1 MFNIEKRLINYL
13 EKYLIYYFL
22 FFISIC
28 GLAIRYLGRGFISGD
43 MRIFLVPW
51 WNKIAELGTDS
62 ISTQVGNYNIP
73 YQFLIYLMQ
82 KVSPFSAV
90 VSYKILSCIFDYVL
104 AIACGL
110 LIIELKKENKK
121 IIFSLVYSI
130 ILLFPTIFLN
140 SAIWGQCDSIYC
152 SFIILSILFL
162 VKRRFSLSFI
172 LLGLALAFKLQT
184 ILIFPLFGFYYFR
197 NKEFSIVKIFSLM
210 LLSMYIACSP
220 GLLLGRSLFEPIKI
234 YISQSNYEYLWAN
247 FPSFWSLIA
256 LSDIGTHSLFKT
268 IGVILAASILGIGLF
283 FATYKKIKINHSNII
298 LIAIW
303 TVYTC
308 LLFLPNMHDRYAYLL
323 DLLFIM
329 IIFLN
334 KRFAIFSIIP
344 ILSSILVYANYLFL
358 NVTVSVNIIAIF
370 YIVNYT
376 IFSYFL
382 VKYLFINN
390 QKTNIIF
397 EN

>member
-28 GLAIRYLGRGFISGD
+28 GLAIRYLGRSFISGD
-43 MRIFLVPW
+43 MRNFLVPW
-51 WNKIAELGTDS
+51 WNKIAELGPDAV
-62 ISTQVGNYNIP
+62 STQVGNYNIP

-82 KVSPFSAV
+82 NISPFSTIS
-90 VSYKILSCIFDYVL
+90 SYKILSCIFDYVL

-110 LIIELKKENKK
+110 LVIELKKENKK
-121 IIFSLVYSI
+121 IIFSLVYSVV
-130 ILLFPTIFLN
+130 LLFPTIFLN

-162 VKRRFSLSFI
+162 VKKRFSLSFI

-184 ILIFPLFGFYYFR
+184 IFIFPIFGFYYFR
-197 NKEFSIVKIFSLM
+197 NKEFSIIKIFSLM
-210 LLSMYIACSP
+210 MLSMYVACSP
-220 GLLLGRSLFEPIKI
+220 GLLVGRGLLEPIKI
-234 YISQSNYEYLWAN
+234 YIIQSNYEYLWLN

-268 IGVILAASILGIGLF
+268 IGVILTASILGIGLF

-370 YIVNYT
+370 YVINYT
-376 IFSYFL
+376 LFSYFL

-390 QKTNIIF
+390 QKTNIIY

>member
-22 FFISIC
+22 FFISVC

-90 VSYKILSCIFDYVL
+90 VSYKILSCIFDYIL

-121 IIFSLVYSI
+121 IIFSLVYSVV
-130 ILLFPTIFLN
+130 LLFPTIFLN

-162 VKRRFSLSFI
+162 VKKKFSLSFI

-184 ILIFPLFGFYYFR
+184 IFIFPIFGFYYFR

-220 GLLLGRSLFEPIKI
+220 GLLLGRSLSEPIKI

-308 LLFLPNMHDRYAYLL
+308 LLSLPNMHDRYAYLL

-334 KRFAIFSIIP
+334 KRFGIFSIIP

-370 YIVNYT
+370 YVINYT
-376 IFSYFL
+376 LFSYFL

-390 QKTNIIF
+390 QKANIIF
-397 EN
+397 KN

>member
-28 GLAIRYLGRGFISGD
+28 GLAIRYLGRSFISGD
-43 MRIFLVPW
+43 MRNFLVPW
-51 WNKIAELGTDS
+51 WNKIAELGPDAV
-62 ISTQVGNYNIP
+62 STQVGNYNIP

-82 KVSPFSAV
+82 NISPFSTIS
-90 VSYKILSCIFDYVL
+90 SYKILSCIFDYVL

-110 LIIELKKENKK
+110 LVIELKKENKK
-121 IIFSLVYSI
+121 IIFSLVYSVV
-130 ILLFPTIFLN
+130 LLFPTIFLN

-162 VKRRFSLSFI
+162 VKKRFSLSFI

-184 ILIFPLFGFYYFR
+184 IFIFPIFGFYYFR
-197 NKEFSIVKIFSLM
+197 NKEFSIIKIFSLM
-210 LLSMYIACSP
+210 MLSMYVACSP
-220 GLLLGRSLFEPIKI
+220 GLLVGRGLLEPIKI
-234 YISQSNYEYLWAN
+234 YIIQSNYEYLWLN

-370 YIVNYT
+370 YVINYT
-376 IFSYFL
+376 LFSYFL

>member
-1 MFNIEKRLINYL
+1 M
-13 EKYLIYYFL
+13 
-22 FFISIC
+22 
-28 GLAIRYLGRGFISGD
+28 
-43 MRIFLVPW
+43 
-51 WNKIAELGTDS
+51 
-62 ISTQVGNYNIP
+62 
-73 YQFLIYLMQ
+73 
-82 KVSPFSAV
+82 
-90 VSYKILSCIFDYVL
+90 
-104 AIACGL
+104 
-110 LIIELKKENKK
+110 
-121 IIFSLVYSI
+121 
-130 ILLFPTIFLN
+130 
-140 SAIWGQCDSIYC
+140 
-152 SFIILSILFL
+152 
-162 VKRRFSLSFI
+162 KRRFSLAFI
-172 LLGLALAFKLQT
+172 LLGLSLAFKLQT

-210 LLSMYIACSP
+210 MLSMYVACSP
-220 GLLLGRSLFEPIKI
+220 GLLVGRGLLEPIKI
-234 YISQSNYEYLWAN
+234 YIIQSNYEYLWIN

-329 IIFLN
+329 VIFLN
-334 KRFAIFSIIP
+334 TRFGIFSIIP
-344 ILSSILVYANYLFL
+344 ILSSILIYANYLFL
-358 NVTVSVNIIAIF
+358 NVTIPVNIIAIF

-382 VKYLFINN
+382 VKNLFIDK
-390 QKTNIIF
+390 QKTDIIF

>member
-22 FFISIC
+22 FFISVC
-28 GLAIRYLGRGFISGD
+28 GLVIRYLGRGFISGD
-43 MRIFLVPW
+43 MRNFLVPW
-51 WNKIAELGTDS
+51 WNKIAELGPDAV
-62 ISTQVGNYNIP
+62 STQVGNYNIP

-82 KVSPFSAV
+82 NISPFSTIS
-90 VSYKILSCIFDYVL
+90 SYKILSCIFDYVL

-110 LIIELKKENKK
+110 LAIELKKENKK
-121 IIFSLVYSI
+121 IIFSLVYSVV
-130 ILLFPTIFLN
+130 LLFPTIFLN

-162 VKRRFSLSFI
+162 VKKRFSLSFI

-184 ILIFPLFGFYYFR
+184 IFIFPLFGFYYFR

-334 KRFAIFSIIP
+334 KRFGIFSIIP

-370 YIVNYT
+370 YVINYT
-376 IFSYFL
+376 LFSYFL